1 MDSRL
6 FVGGAFVLLGCA
18 QSFASPTRVTTDA
31 APQTVFDCVKQ
42 QLAAL
47 EYKQTSYDT
56 DALRINATKIDLKT
70 RRADTQFRRMLDK
83 LEVDV
88 GPDASGQTSLTVTG
102 HTFAEYTTQR
112 GPTEVEEQASSGV
125 KSDTQQLVERCHS

>member
-6 FVGGAFVLLGCA
+6 FVGGMLVLVACA
-18 QSFASPTRVTTDA
+18 QNYASPTRIMTDA
-31 APQTVFDCVKQ
+31 APQTVFECVRQ
-42 QLAAL
+42 QFGAL

-56 DALRINATKIDLKT
+56 DALRINGTKIDLKT

-88 GPDASGQTSLTVTG
+88 SPDASGQTGLSVTAR
-102 HTFAEYTTQR
+102 TFAEYTTQR
-112 GPTEVEEQASSGV
+112 GPTEVEEKPSSGV
-125 KSDTQQLVERCHS
+125 KSDAQRLIERCHS

>member
-6 FVGGAFVLLGCA
+6 FVGGALLLVGCA
-18 QSFASPTRVTTDA
+18 QNLASPTRVMTDA

-42 QLAAL
+42 QFAAL

-56 DALRINATKIDLKT
+56 DALRINGTRIDLKT

-88 GPDASGQTSLTVTG
+88 SPEASGQTSLTVTG

-112 GPTEVEEQASSGV
+112 GPTEVEEKPSPAV
-125 KSDTQQLVERCHS
+125 KSDAQRLVERCHG